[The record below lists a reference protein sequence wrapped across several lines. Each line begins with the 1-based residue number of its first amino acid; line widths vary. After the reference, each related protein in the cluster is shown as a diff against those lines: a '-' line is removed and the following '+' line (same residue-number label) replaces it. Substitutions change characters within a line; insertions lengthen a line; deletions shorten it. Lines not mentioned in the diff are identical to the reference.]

1 MRIRVLIADDHAL
14 IREGL
19 RSLLAKQENIE
30 VVSVA
35 ANGREAVREVQRL
48 QPHVVLMDITMPEL
62 NGLEAARQIAERCPS
77 AKVIIL
83 SVHATVEH
91 YYQAARAGA
100 WGYLLK
106 ESASEEVPAAIRSVH
121 AGKRFVSVQIAESFQ
136 TKLGAESPIDSLSRR
151 EREILQLV
159 AEGQSSA
166 KIATLISISPKSV
179 DTYRS
184 RLMQKLGLH
193 GLCDMVK
200 FAIRHGMTSVE

>member
-1 MRIRVLIADDHAL
+1 MRTRVLIADDHAL

-19 RSLLAKQENIE
+19 RSLLATQADIE
-30 VVSVA
+30 VVSIA
-35 ANGREAVREVQRL
+35 ANGREALREVQRL
-48 QPHVVLMDITMPEL
+48 QPDVVLMDITMPEL
-62 NGLEAARQIAERCPS
+62 NGLEATRQITERFPS
-77 AKVIIL
+77 VKVVIL

-91 YYQAARAGA
+91 YYQAARARA

-106 ESASEEVPAAIRSVH
+106 ESAFEEVAAAIRSVH
-121 AGKRFVSVQIAESFQ
+121 MGKRFVSTRIAQSFQ
-136 TKLGAESPIDSLSRR
+136 TKLSASPIDSLSRR

-179 DTYRS
+179 ETYRS

-193 GLCDMVK
+193 GLSDMVK
-200 FAIRHGMTSVE
+200 FAIRHGLTSVE

>member
-1 MRIRVLIADDHAL
+1 MRIRVLITDDHAL

-19 RSLLAKQENIE
+19 RSLLATQANIE
-30 VVSVA
+30 VVSIA

-48 QPHVVLMDITMPEL
+48 RPDVVLMDITMPEL
-62 NGLEAARQIAERCPS
+62 NGIEATRQIVERCPS
-77 AKVIIL
+77 SKVIIL

-106 ESASEEVPAAIRSVH
+106 ESAFEEVAAAIRTVH
-121 AGKRFVSVQIAESFQ
+121 VGKRFVSTRIAEAFQ
-136 TKLGAESPIDSLSRR
+136 TKLDASPIDSLSRR

-166 KIATLISISPKSV
+166 KIATLISISPKTV
-179 DTYRS
+179 ETYRS

-200 FAIRHGMTSVE
+200 FAIRHGLTSVE